1 MQSFLNKGVAEKTFY
16 FFIIHIPPQAESFP
30 NKFTN

>member
-1 MQSFLNKGVAEKTFY
+1 MQSFLNKGVAEKTF
-16 FFIIHIPPQAESFP
+16 FFIIQVPPQAESFP